1 MMGRTGDGRRRDV
14 DGRLEALLSGAG
26 GEEPWLRRVA
36 LATALELRLLAP
48 LAAPAV
54 VVYMLIIVMSSTTQI
69 VCGQLGNVQLAAASL
84 GNNGIQVFAY
94 GIMLG
99 MGSAVETLCGQ
110 AYGAE
115 KYEMLGVYLQRST
128 VLLTATGVPLA
139 AVYALSEPLLL
150 LLGQSPEIAGA
161 AAEFAYGLVPQIFAY
176 AANFPIQ
183 KFLQAQSIVAPSAYI
198 LAASFA
204 LHVPLSWLAVYGL
217 GLGLL
222 GASLTLSLTWWV
234 LVLGQFAYIVW
245 SPRCRAT
252 WTGFT
257 WAAFADLPGFAGLSA
272 ASAVMLALEVWYF
285 QVLILLA
292 GMLPDPQIALDSLTV
307 CTSIQSWV
315 FMISV
320 GFNAAASVRVGNEL
334 GAGNP
339 RSAAFSA
346 WVVTALSAFVSG
358 IAGLVTFLLRD
369 KLSYIFTGGEAVSR
383 AVADLCPLLVG
394 TIVLCGIQPVLSG
407 VAVGCGWQAMVA
419 YINVECYYFIGVP
432 LGVLLGFKFGFGIKG
447 LWGGMIGGTLI
458 QTLALIWIT
467 LRTDWNKEVILSHRK
482 FPWLPCRVTDRWSSN
497 PPRVPM
503 CSSSSICSVIPS
515 KLRLLLCGHF
525 LLCVL
530 IFFFLCCS
538 LSVLFFSLFGV

>member
-1 MMGRTGDGRRRDV
+1 MGRTGDGRRRDV

-339 RSAAFSA
+339 R
-346 WVVTALSAFVSG
+346 
-358 IAGLVTFLLRD
+358 D

-467 LRTDWNKEVILSHRK
+467 LRTDWNKEVEEARK
-482 FPWLPCRVTDRWSSN
+482 RLDKWDDTRQPLVA
-497 PPRVPM
+497 
-503 CSSSSICSVIPS
+503 S
-515 KLRLLLCGHF
+515 KE
-525 LLCVL
+525 
-530 IFFFLCCS
+530 
-538 LSVLFFSLFGV
+538 

>member
-1 MMGRTGDGRRRDV
+1 MGRTGDHHAV

-26 GEEPWLRRVA
+26 EGGSGPWLRRMAAAAA
-36 LATALELRLLAP
+36 LDLRLLAP
-48 LAAPAV
+48 LAVPAV

-94 GIMLG
+94 GLMLG

-128 VLLTATGVPLA
+128 VLLMATGVPLA
-139 AVYALSEPLLL
+139 VMYAFSEPILL

-161 AAEFAYGLVPQIFAY
+161 AAEFAYGLIPQIFAY

-204 LHVPLSWLAVYGL
+204 LHVPLSWIAVYVL

-222 GASLTLSLTWWV
+222 GASLTLSLTWWL

-245 SPRCRAT
+245 SPRCRDT
-252 WTGFT
+252 WAGFT
-257 WAAFADLPGFAGLSA
+257 WAAFADLPGFAGLSI

-292 GMLPDPQIALDSLTV
+292 GMLPDPQVALDSLTV

-346 WVVTALSAFVSG
+346 WMVTALSAFVSA

-369 KLSYIFTGGEAVSR
+369 KLSYIFTTGEVVSR

-394 TIVLCGIQPVLSG
+394 TILLCGIQPVLSG

-419 YINVECYYFIGVP
+419 YINIGCYYFIGIP
-432 LGVLLGFKFGFGIKG
+432 IGVLLGFKFDFGIKG

-458 QTLALIWIT
+458 QTLILIWIT
-467 LRTDWNKEVILSHRK
+467 LRTDWNKEVEEARK
-482 FPWLPCRVTDRWSSN
+482 
-497 PPRVPM
+497 
-503 CSSSSICSVIPS
+503 
-515 KLRLLLCGHF
+515 RLDKWDDTRQPLLANKE
-525 LLCVL
+525 
-530 IFFFLCCS
+530 
-538 LSVLFFSLFGV
+538 

>member
-1 MMGRTGDGRRRDV
+1 MGGRGAGDHRAV
-14 DGRLEALLSGAG
+14 DGRLEALLSCSGPGEG
-26 GEEPWLRRVA
+26 GSWLRRMA
-36 LATALELRLLAP
+36 SASALELRLLAP

-94 GIMLG
+94 GLMLG

-128 VLLTATGVPLA
+128 VLLMATGVPLA
-139 AVYALSEPLLL
+139 AMYAFSEPILL

-161 AAEFAYGLVPQIFAY
+161 AAEFAYGLIPQIFAY

-204 LHVPLSWLAVYGL
+204 LHVPLSCLAVYGL

-234 LVLGQFAYIVW
+234 LVAGQFMYIVW
-245 SPRCRAT
+245 SPRCRDT
-252 WTGFT
+252 WTGLT
-257 WAAFADLPGFAGLSA
+257 WAAFADLPEFAKLSV

-346 WVVTALSAFVSG
+346 WMVTVLSAFVAA

-369 KLSYIFTGGEAVSR
+369 KLSYIFTTGEVVSR

-394 TIVLCGIQPVLSG
+394 TILLCGIQPVLSG

-419 YINVECYYFIGVP
+419 YINIGCYYFIGIP

-458 QTLALIWIT
+458 QTLILIWIT
-467 LRTDWNKEVILSHRK
+467 LRTDWDKEVEEAQKRL
-482 FPWLPCRVTDRWSSN
+482 DRWDDTRQ
-497 PPRVPM
+497 PLLA
-503 CSSSSICSVIPS
+503 S
-515 KLRLLLCGHF
+515 KE
-525 LLCVL
+525 
-530 IFFFLCCS
+530 
-538 LSVLFFSLFGV
+538 